1 MRNPNQLTFGHVFE
15 TTEER
20 KKKKK
25 EKMSIGLV
33 DPATIVLVDSTPLRV
48 ALSAAWITAAVG
60 LLYGNVSTIDRL
72 WSLLVNHL
80 FCCNLFIFVRMIK
93 MK

>member
-1 MRNPNQLTFGHVFE
+1 MSLQVVEIYGGE
-15 TTEER
+15 KEKE
-20 KKKKK
+20 K

-33 DPATIVLVDSTPLRV
+33 DPATIVLVDSAPLRV

-72 WSLLVNHL
+72 WSLLVNQKSL
-80 FCCNLFIFVRMIK
+80 FFCFILFILFP
-93 MK
+93 